1 MVMNIT
7 LKDDDSNEKVY
18 ASYNETGILL
28 TSVTIGTGQQVLF
41 FIPYDQFE
49 TLAYNKVKYEV
60 EQVALQEEEEPNED
74 N

>member
-1 MVMNIT
+1 MNIT

-49 TLAYNKVKYEV
+49 TLAYNKVKYEL
-60 EQVALQEEEEPNED
+60 EVAAQIEEEINED
-74 N
+74 D

>member
-1 MVMNIT
+1 MNIT

-49 TLAYNKVKYEV
+49 TLAYNKVKYEL
-60 EQVALQEEEEPNED
+60 EVAAQIEEELNED
-74 N
+74 D